1 MNAFKTYFVHEAR
14 NDPIAIAIICPT
26 LALAFIDI
34 SVYVYCLCNRG
45 DRAISG
51 FCQGWTFYFPFFAV
65 LVVLMPIVFT
75 QTKKHVI
82 LIASTAI
89 ILWAFATLN
98 EFMMIIACWGDW
110 GPM

>member
-1 MNAFKTYFVHEAR
+1 
-14 NDPIAIAIICPT
+14 
-26 LALAFIDI
+26 
-34 SVYVYCLCNRG
+34 
-45 DRAISG
+45 
-51 FCQGWTFYFPFFAV
+51 
-65 LVVLMPIVFT
+65 MPIVFT